1 METRQN
7 YVITVGRQF
16 GSGGRELGRRLAE
29 TFGIEFYD
37 KRLLLEAAKHAGM
50 DVAFFERSDEKF
62 PRFVSGTMAFNMA
75 YNPMPWYTSS
85 SISDESLYHDMATMM
100 MRLVERGPCV
110 IVGRSADYILRSA
123 HVPVVNLFI
132 HAPLD
137 ECARRIV
144 ARGDAPDMGKARQ
157 LAEKTN
163 RLRANFYNFYTDK
176 HWGEAPTYDLCFDS
190 STLSVDDQVA
200 MVAEYI
206 RRRFG
211 IDPLAGAL
219 Q

>member
-1 METRQN
+1 MENRQN

-37 KRLLLEAAKHAGM
+37 KRLLLEAATHAGM
-50 DVAFFERSDEKF
+50 DVSFFERSDEKF

-85 SISDESLYHDMATMM
+85 SISDESIYHDMATMM
-100 MRLVERGPCV
+100 LKLVERGPCV
-110 IVGRSADYILRSA
+110 IVGRSADYILRDA
-123 HVPVVNLFI
+123 RVPVVNLFV
-132 HAPLD
+132 HAPID
-137 ECARRIV
+137 MCARRIV
-144 ARGDAPDMGKARQ
+144 ERGDALDMAKARQ

-176 HWGEAPTYDLCFDS
+176 HWGEASAYDICFDS
-190 STLSVDDQVA
+190 STLPLDDQVA
-200 MVAEYI
+200 LVAEYI
-206 RRRFG
+206 RRRYGF
-211 IDPLAGAL
+211 DPAR
-219 Q
+219 

>member
-1 METRQN
+1 MENRQN

-37 KRLLLEAAKHAGM
+37 KRLLLEAATHAGM
-50 DVAFFERSDEKF
+50 DVSFFERSDEKF

-85 SISDESLYHDMATMM
+85 SISDESI
-100 MRLVERGPCV
+100 V
-110 IVGRSADYILRSA
+110 IVGRSADYILRDA
-123 HVPVVNLFI
+123 RVPVVNLFV
-132 HAPLD
+132 HAPID
-137 ECARRIV
+137 MCARRIV
-144 ARGDAPDMGKARQ
+144 ERGDAPDMAKARQ

-176 HWGEAPTYDLCFDS
+176 HWGEASAYDICFDS
-190 STLSVDDQVA
+190 STLPLDDQVA
-200 MVAEYI
+200 LVAEYI
-206 RRRFG
+206 RRRYGF
-211 IDPLAGAL
+211 DPAR
-219 Q
+219 

>member
-29 TFGIEFYD
+29 TFGIECYD